1 MMIKH
6 LYCKSEINDE
16 TYFLNSDIKII
27 QSGFD
32 DIQFSF
38 YLVDN
43 LFMSEF
49 ERENGKLSAR

>member
-1 MMIKH
+1 M
-6 LYCKSEINDE
+6 KSINDE
-16 TYFLNSDIKII
+16 TYFLNSDIEII